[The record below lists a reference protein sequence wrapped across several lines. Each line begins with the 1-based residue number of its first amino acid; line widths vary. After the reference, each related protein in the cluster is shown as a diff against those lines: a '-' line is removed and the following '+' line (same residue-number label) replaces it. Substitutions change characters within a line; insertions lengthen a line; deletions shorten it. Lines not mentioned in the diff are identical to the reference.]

1 MKKTAGVLVLSYL
14 CSNVLFAYTPESS
27 FWSERRRA
35 ANLRKSG
42 TSLSLAQ
49 GSSPLSNGSA
59 SLLTSFPSL
68 TAGGVTGVLSKTVTE
83 SVPASFL
90 SLHKELLNA
99 LPSSF
104 GTLREISLP
113 QGPSNNK
120 VVVHIQ
126 DIHQNLDAQKN
137 IGKAIDS
144 LVVQD
149 QVGLIA
155 LEGSVE
161 PIDLEFV
168 RAYPDKEPIRMSA
181 DYLLK
186 VNMISGPIHTAYTSS
201 KPLPPVIGVDDP
213 IHYQANIE
221 AYRQSAPRLDSVSR
235 QVKEL
240 KTSLMPTKKSVF
252 SPGLLA
258 FDQAVQ
264 AYAEERLSLG
274 DFVKAAQM
282 CSPPSLPPTVRA
294 FAEALKEEEALDF
307 KKIELERN
315 EWVER
320 LVKKLSSAEVQGLV
334 DRSLAYRLGNLHYA
348 DFYKHLTVLCRT
360 KGVTMDPQGAL
371 AGYIRYV
378 LRADE
383 ISPETLFKELTAM
396 EKTIYTT
403 LATTDAQRQ
412 LVARSRQANLLG
424 KLAGFTLTP
433 SEWADHESLA
443 MATNGSPLPELT
455 SFESFYREAEIRDRS
470 MTANLIKAMT
480 ETKAKTSVIVTGGYH
495 AAAMAKALTA
505 EGYTVISF
513 IPKVEK
519 LDTATGSSY
528 LHSFT
533 AEKTP
538 LEKIFEAPQLS
549 LATNPLSPESE
560 EAALGVGLAVSALG
574 KGQRG
579 FFSYFGLTGWEV
591 ETITPNTAIVETP
604 DGKTLEVSKD
614 GATGVVSS
622 ATPVA
627 KSRNLRSTLR
637 SSITGLVGVGS
648 LLFPQIANAAN
659 AMTEFLGDW
668 GLHVS
673 TDSISLLGFGFLVLV
688 GFVFLSLWMIGLLF
702 GSSEY
707 SKRMERRAR
716 VLEGVSPRKRGV
728 PSSAGDQPSTTEK
741 REFNRYQGFF
751 TGLFEKLQITIN
763 FYDGTPPSVGTK
775 SDVGINMT
783 EMVAKTE
790 NPTALYGYGR
800 NTHRYSPSVSL
811 QDLLS
816 RELNKEGAEV
826 KLLELVV
833 YQEGLKQI
841 FEGVLAPLPNSD
853 ENRDE
858 KTLNLY
864 LKMMETVIKAKSHV
878 SFEERL
884 NLFFFLLVN
893 AMNQLPYRMAQ
904 DLYESLR
911 QNYDLSYQRLNQT
924 LPSFDQTENRG
935 EGQSTESAVAEE
947 KDTFDFMSSQIGKF
961 HLIIAAD
968 KHQRA
973 RIIEALSNS
982 VTSYKG
988 TEVDV
993 LPQARGNVGVF
1004 SEAEKNEV
1012 LESLRRL
1019 RVLLGNP
1026 MVDRETPKEFL
1037 LIVSAQTKYLS
1048 SSISPRAKNIFLKS
1062 LSAQWRR
1069 TPGEVVREYQ
1079 EQKADLGSTLASLL
1093 RRVVVAEDRV
1103 QSLNNNMRVNPLSP
1117 VNPLSERNV
1126 ESPEQSPRAVRGL
1139 HDSVLDPVFR
1149 WMIRWASN
1157 KEFNRVAHAMDVF
1170 RQGFNVVAAP
1180 LLETYVF
1187 LTLASSLSPIYFA
1200 SVAVFGFLIAHSAVE
1215 WFFDGLTFEEVRSRL
1230 KGRLLSA
1237 VVYLGLFMVLPVGDM
1252 AFWGVSILH
1261 GVKNFFTQWAVQQ
1274 KAKRDAI
1281 AMMKIIVRQGD
1292 IKSVATENPN
1302 TLFPLDSAWSVRLL
1316 GVRPTFDGKPDLFV
1330 NDMEGQ
1336 LLSGHSV
1343 YSDAFRKE
1351 WDEQRVLNEE
1361 LADFRLSP
1369 IVKSLTRVLNPTKDP
1384 VQKAIDMA
1392 FPLRDNRPKAVGIVV
1407 SNENDLIAL
1416 EDLINKSSRAG
1427 TEVSFLAIAKTEEL
1441 RISIAL
1447 VLSRIRSNSVDI
1459 DTHPVD
1465 ITIQV
1470 ADDILE
1476 GSVVNM
1482 SLMDEIITT
1491 WCTAQ
1496 GTSVSLLV
1504 LPEGTLPAV
1513 GFLDLLPADSPLR
1526 QAVIYILGGVPLQ
1539 VADFSQ
1545 ALKLGALLARQA

>member
-137 IGKAIDS
+137 IGKAIES

-470 MTANLIKAMT
+470 MTANLTKAMT

-549 LATNPLSPESE
+549 LATNPSSPASRQAEVV
-560 EAALGVGLAVSALG
+560 VGLAVAVL
-574 KGQRG
+574 RG
-579 FFSYFGLTGWEV
+579 LEKQFVGYFKLSGWRSEPTEGGDGVKIEAPGV
-591 ETITPNTAIVETP
+591 EKAVLVTLDGNIVA
-604 DGKTLEVSKD
+604 D
-614 GATGVVSS
+614 
-622 ATPVA
+622 ATPVT
-627 KSRNLRSTLR
+627 KSRTLRSTLR
-637 SSITGLVGVGS
+637 SLITLLVGVGAFS
-648 LLFPQIANAAN
+648 FPQTAN
-659 AMTEFLGDW
+659 AMAGFLGDW
-668 GLHVS
+668 GLHVITGPITLLGGAFVFVVILFFLFNLNSFMIYRPAPERGTVDPTPARQPTVETLPVKTPTGEMLRLKDFHHWNFKEIYPDVDVRFYSGNPPVS
-673 TDSISLLGFGFLVLV
+673 TDS
-688 GFVFLSLWMIGLLF
+688 
-702 GSSEY
+702 
-707 SKRMERRAR
+707 
-716 VLEGVSPRKRGV
+716 
-728 PSSAGDQPSTTEK
+728 
-741 REFNRYQGFF
+741 
-751 TGLFEKLQITIN
+751 
-763 FYDGTPPSVGTK
+763 
-775 SDVGINMT
+775 
-783 EMVAKTE
+783 
-790 NPTALYGYGR
+790 
-800 NTHRYSPSVSL
+800 
-811 QDLLS
+811 
-816 RELNKEGAEV
+816 
-826 KLLELVV
+826 
-833 YQEGLKQI
+833 
-841 FEGVLAPLPNSD
+841 
-853 ENRDE
+853 
-858 KTLNLY
+858 
-864 LKMMETVIKAKSHV
+864 
-878 SFEERL
+878 
-884 NLFFFLLVN
+884 
-893 AMNQLPYRMAQ
+893 
-904 DLYESLR
+904 
-911 QNYDLSYQRLNQT
+911 
-924 LPSFDQTENRG
+924 
-935 EGQSTESAVAEE
+935 
-947 KDTFDFMSSQIGKF
+947 
-961 HLIIAAD
+961 
-968 KHQRA
+968 
-973 RIIEALSNS
+973 
-982 VTSYKG
+982 
-988 TEVDV
+988 
-993 LPQARGNVGVF
+993 
-1004 SEAEKNEV
+1004 
-1012 LESLRRL
+1012 
-1019 RVLLGNP
+1019 
-1026 MVDRETPKEFL
+1026 
-1037 LIVSAQTKYLS
+1037 
-1048 SSISPRAKNIFLKS
+1048 
-1062 LSAQWRR
+1062 
-1069 TPGEVVREYQ
+1069 
-1079 EQKADLGSTLASLL
+1079 
-1093 RRVVVAEDRV
+1093 
-1103 QSLNNNMRVNPLSP
+1103 
-1117 VNPLSERNV
+1117 
-1126 ESPEQSPRAVRGL
+1126 
-1139 HDSVLDPVFR
+1139 
-1149 WMIRWASN
+1149 
-1157 KEFNRVAHAMDVF
+1157 
-1170 RQGFNVVAAP
+1170 NVVAINMAEMAAYSTQTEP
-1180 LLETYVF
+1180 PF
-1187 LTLASSLSPIYFA
+1187 HGKLTHLS
-1200 SVAVFGFLIAHSAVE
+1200 
-1215 WFFDGLTFEEVRSRL
+1215 
-1230 KGRLLSA
+1230 
-1237 VVYLGLFMVLPVGDM
+1237 
-1252 AFWGVSILH
+1252 
-1261 GVKNFFTQWAVQQ
+1261 
-1274 KAKRDAI
+1274 
-1281 AMMKIIVRQGD
+1281 
-1292 IKSVATENPN
+1292 
-1302 TLFPLDSAWSVRLL
+1302 
-1316 GVRPTFDGKPDLFV
+1316 
-1330 NDMEGQ
+1330 
-1336 LLSGHSV
+1336 
-1343 YSDAFRKE
+1343 
-1351 WDEQRVLNEE
+1351 
-1361 LADFRLSP
+1361 
-1369 IVKSLTRVLNPTKDP
+1369 TRN
-1384 VQKAIDMA
+1384 
-1392 FPLRDNRPKAVGIVV
+1392 
-1407 SNENDLIAL
+1407 
-1416 EDLINKSSRAG
+1416 
-1427 TEVSFLAIAKTEEL
+1427 
-1441 RISIAL
+1441 
-1447 VLSRIRSNSVDI
+1447 
-1459 DTHPVD
+1459 
-1465 ITIQV
+1465 
-1470 ADDILE
+1470 
-1476 GSVVNM
+1476 
-1482 SLMDEIITT
+1482 
-1491 WCTAQ
+1491 
-1496 GTSVSLLV
+1496 
-1504 LPEGTLPAV
+1504 
-1513 GFLDLLPADSPLR
+1513 
-1526 QAVIYILGGVPLQ
+1526 
-1539 VADFSQ
+1539 
-1545 ALKLGALLARQA
+1545 